1 LRGIAE
7 RLYMAGQ
14 NEQVNQAQNN
24 QQNPQ
29 IQIKITDEVLKGNY
43 ANFLQVMHTP
53 EEFVLDFM
61 NIFPPNGIATSRV
74 IISPAHMKRIV
85 AALED
90 NMKRYE
96 AAHGAVK
103 AAAEPTHKIGF
114 EA

>member
-1 LRGIAE
+1 
-7 RLYMAGQ
+7 MAGQ
-14 NEQVNQAQNN
+14 NEQANPAQNN
-24 QQNPQ
+24 QNNPQNPQQNPQ

-61 NIFPPNGIATSRV
+61 NVFPPNGIATSRV

-85 AALED
+85 AALDD

-96 AAHGAVK
+96 ATHGAVK
-103 AAAEPTHKIGF
+103 AAAEPSHKIGF